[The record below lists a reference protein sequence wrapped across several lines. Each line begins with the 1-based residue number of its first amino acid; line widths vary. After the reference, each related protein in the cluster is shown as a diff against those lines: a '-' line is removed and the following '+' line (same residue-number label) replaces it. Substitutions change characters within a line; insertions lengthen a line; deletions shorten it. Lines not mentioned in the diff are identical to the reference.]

1 MNKGIPFSIF
11 FILLILS
18 ISYSFTFR
26 QVYGDG
32 LFMEQLS
39 ASFGDR
45 KADLLIKMDPPVVT
59 TALIQN
65 QGQKPV
71 IEFKL
76 FDSKTN
82 QTFKQVTYY
91 ITIEKNGKQL
101 LSDWFYDPNGDLKL
115 EMQPRNTSEITVAGE
130 LDPILNAYTSQ
141 GSGHV
146 VASGPIF
153 AEGGLYHFIVR
164 IVTVDYSRTIIPDDQ
179 QPIFNGW
186 LSVGASKN
194 QVFDVNGKPVP
205 VTVLGYYDKIND
217 IKYNNKTNAISFN
230 MPFNYNMSRLK
241 APDNNVYIHQEVDI
255 PKPSILSTTGSYDGF
270 VNGKSVTNYLVV
282 DGSNK
287 TKDVAHFMLTKPVV
301 LQIASQ
307 YGKDNNT
314 KQGNETGTAA
324 AGTGNATSTSSSS
337 TSNSNSNTNSS
348 SIMSFT
354 LMPSKNG
361 SKSTGTP
368 MNMTGMTMTMN
379 PSAPSK

>member
-39 ASFGDR
+39 ASLGNR

-115 EMQPRNTSEITVAGE
+115 EMQPRNTSEITVAGD

-205 VTVLGYYDKIND
+205 VTILGYYDKIND

-241 APDNNVYIHQEVDI
+241 APDNNVYLHQEVHL
-255 PKPSILSTTGSYDGF
+255 PKPSVFTSTGSYKGF
-270 VNGKSVTNYLVV
+270 ANGQDVSNYLVV

-287 TKDVAHFMLTKPVV
+287 TADVAHFMLTKPIV

-307 YGKDNNT
+307 HNNNT

-324 AGTGNATSTSSSS
+324 TGAGNATTSTSSSP
-337 TSNSNSNTNSS
+337 NSITNSS

-361 SKSTGTP
+361 SKSQGTA

-379 PSAPSK
+379 PATPSK

>member
-115 EMQPRNTSEITVAGE
+115 EMQPRNTSEITVAGD

-205 VTVLGYYDKIND
+205 VTILGYYDKIND

-241 APDNNVYIHQEVDI
+241 APDNNVYLHQEVHL
-255 PKPSILSTTGSYDGF
+255 PKPSVFTSTGSYKGF
-270 VNGKSVTNYLVV
+270 ANGQDVSNYLVV

-287 TKDVAHFMLTKPVV
+287 TADVAHFMLTKPIV

-307 YGKDNNT
+307 HNNNT

-324 AGTGNATSTSSSS
+324 TGAGNATTSTSSSP
-337 TSNSNSNTNSS
+337 NSITNSS

-361 SKSTGTP
+361 SKSQGNA

-379 PSAPSK
+379 PATPSK

>member
-1 MNKGIPFSIF
+1 
-11 FILLILS
+11 
-18 ISYSFTFR
+18 
-26 QVYGDG
+26 
-32 LFMEQLS
+32 MEQLA

-45 KADLLIKMDPPVVT
+45 KADLTIKMDPPVVT

-76 FDSKTN
+76 VDSKNN

-164 IVTVDYSRTIIPDDQ
+164 IVTVDFSRTIIPDDQ

-194 QVFDVNGKPVP
+194 KVFDVNGKPVP
-205 VTVLGYYDKIND
+205 VTVLGYYDQ
-217 IKYNNKTNAISFN
+217 IKNISYNNKTNAISFT
-230 MPFNYNMSRLK
+230 MPFTYNMSRLNDP
-241 APDNNVYIHQEVDI
+241 ANNVYVHQEVDV
-255 PKPSILSTTGSYDGF
+255 PKPSVLSATGSYDGF
-270 VNGKSVTNYLVV
+270 VNGHSVKNYLVI
-282 DGSNK
+282 DGFNK
-287 TKDVAHFMLTKPVV
+287 TKDVAHFMLTKPIV

-307 YGKDNNT
+307 YGKNNNT
-314 KQGNETGTAA
+314 KQGNETGSAA
-324 AGTGNATSTSSSS
+324 KGTGNATSTSSSS
-337 TSNSNSNTNSS
+337 PSSAPNSNSNTNSS

-379 PSAPSK
+379 PSTPSK

>member
-1 MNKGIPFSIF
+1 
-11 FILLILS
+11 
-18 ISYSFTFR
+18 
-26 QVYGDG
+26 
-32 LFMEQLS
+32 MEQLA

-45 KADLLIKMDPPVVT
+45 KADLLIKMDSPVVT
-59 TALIQN
+59 TALMQN

-76 FDSKTN
+76 FDSKNN

-101 LSDWFYDPNGDLKL
+101 LSDWFFDPNGDLKL

-141 GSGHV
+141 GAGHV

-179 QPIFNGW
+179 QPTFNGW

-217 IKYNNKTNAISFN
+217 IKYNNKTNAISFT
-230 MPFNYNMSRLK
+230 MPFNYDMSRLK
-241 APDNNVYIHQEVDI
+241 APDNNVYLHQE
-255 PKPSILSTTGSYDGF
+255 SYIF
-270 VNGKSVTNYLVV
+270 QNQVFYLHGAMM
-282 DGSNK
+282 D
-287 TKDVAHFMLTKPVV
+287 L
-301 LQIASQ
+301 
-307 YGKDNNT
+307 
-314 KQGNETGTAA
+314 
-324 AGTGNATSTSSSS
+324 
-337 TSNSNSNTNSS
+337 
-348 SIMSFT
+348 
-354 LMPSKNG
+354 LMDKV
-361 SKSTGTP
+361 
-368 MNMTGMTMTMN
+368 
-379 PSAPSK
+379 

>member
-1 MNKGIPFSIF
+1 
-11 FILLILS
+11 LVLS

-39 ASFGDR
+39 ASFGNR
-45 KADLLIKMDPPVVT
+45 KADLLIKMNPPIVT

-101 LSDWFYDPNGDLKL
+101 LADWFYDPNGDLKL
-115 EMQPRNTSEITVAGE
+115 QMQPRNTSEITVAGE

-141 GSGHV
+141 GSGNV

-153 AEGGLYHFIVR
+153 SEGGLYHFIVR

-186 LSVGASKN
+186 LSVGASKT
-194 QVFDVNGKPVP
+194 QVFNIDGKPVP
-205 VTVLGYYDKIND
+205 VTILGYYDKIND
-217 IKYNNKTNAISFN
+217 IKYNNKTNAISFT
-230 MPFNYNMSRLK
+230 MPFSYDMKRLK
-241 APDNNVYIHQEVDI
+241 APDNNVYLHQEIHI
-255 PKPSILSTTGSYDGF
+255 PKPSVLSATGSYEGF
-270 VNGKSVTNYLVV
+270 VDGKNVDNYLVV

-287 TKDVAHFMLTKPVV
+287 TTDVAHFMLTKPVV

-307 YGKDNNT
+307 YINNS
-314 KQGNETGTAA
+314 KQGGNGTLAAAGATTTTAA
-324 AGTGNATSTSSSS
+324 AGN
-337 TSNSNSNTNSS
+337 
-348 SIMSFT
+348 
-354 LMPSKNG
+354 
-361 SKSTGTP
+361 
-368 MNMTGMTMTMN
+368 
-379 PSAPSK
+379 